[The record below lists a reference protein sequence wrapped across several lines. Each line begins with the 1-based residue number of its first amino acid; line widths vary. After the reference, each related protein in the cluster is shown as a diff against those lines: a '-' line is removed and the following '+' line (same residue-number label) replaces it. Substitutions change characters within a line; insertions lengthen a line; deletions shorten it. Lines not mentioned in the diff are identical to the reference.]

1 MNPPSA
7 DRSLPPFAVFA
18 LKLLGL
24 VLLVVSLRKLD
35 DVLLPLL
42 FAALFAFLLVPIVRR
57 LEGWRVPRWLAI
69 LLSILLLA
77 GLLTGLIWVV
87 ASQLMSFTQEWDHIQ
102 ERLVTQYEVLRNSLA
117 QQFGLQLPDKRVL
130 LHNGLTGLRE
140 RGSLIANSAASTTS
154 SVLEVL
160 SLVPIYVFCFLF
172 YRDHFRQF
180 IYRFVDAGSRNTV
193 MHVVQKIEDVT
204 QSYLL
209 GLLTVILIVAA
220 LNITGLLLLGV
231 KYAIF
236 FGAFASILTII
247 PFIGMVIGATLP
259 AIYTLVETGSPL
271 RALAVVGM
279 FLFVQFLEG
288 NFITPMI
295 TGSKVSINPLAAIVG
310 LILGGK
316 LWGLPGMILSIPLVA
331 ILKVVFDA
339 TSGMEAYGFLL
350 GDVSGDI
357 VGANKSPDTPS
368 GWWGKLKQA
377 FRKPRL

>member
-1 MNPPSA
+1 MTPPSA
-7 DRSLPPFAVFA
+7 DRYLPPFAVFA

-24 VLLVVSLRKLD
+24 VLLAVSLRKLD

-57 LEGWRVPRWLAI
+57 LEGWRLPRWLAI
-69 LLSILLLA
+69 LVSVLLLA
-77 GLLTGLIWVV
+77 ALLTGLVWVL
-87 ASQLMSFTQEWDHIQ
+87 ASQLMSFTREWDHIQ
-102 ERLVTQYEVLRNSLA
+102 ERLVTQYEVLRSSLA

-154 SVLEVL
+154 NVLEVL

-180 IYRFVDAGSRNTV
+180 IYRFVDAGSRTTV
-193 MHVVQKIEDVT
+193 MHVVHKIEEVT

-220 LNITGLLLLGV
+220 LNISGLLLLGV

-236 FGAFASILTII
+236 FGAFASIMTII
-247 PFIGMVIGATLP
+247 PFIGMTIGATLP
-259 AIYTLVETGSPL
+259 AVYTLVETGSPL

-310 LILGGK
+310 LILGGE
-316 LWGLPGMILSIPLVA
+316 LWGVPGMILSIPLVA

-339 TSGMEAYGFLL
+339 TAGMEPYGFLL
-350 GDVSGDI
+350 GDVSNDV
-357 VGANKSPDTPS
+357 VGANKAPDTPTN
-368 GWWGKLKQA
+368 WWGKLKQV